1 MAGGNL
7 ASQGSGGEA
16 KFHAV
21 PWAKRGDLGSKVLKK
36 GPPSATY
43 KAGSIVEMSW
53 AIRYNRAANRACL
66 RNLHASRDTARQRSP
81 SGQPSL
87 NLSLAVG
94 LQMEGDIST
103 ACARRP
109 SR

>member
-43 KAGSIVEMSW
+43 KVGSIVEMSW
-53 AIRYNRAANRACL
+53 AIRYNRA